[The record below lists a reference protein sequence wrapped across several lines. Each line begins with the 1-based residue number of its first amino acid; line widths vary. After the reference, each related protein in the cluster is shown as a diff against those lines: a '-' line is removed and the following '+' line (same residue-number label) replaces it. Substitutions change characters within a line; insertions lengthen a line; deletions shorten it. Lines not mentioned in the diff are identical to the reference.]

1 MIVKL
6 FDDIAAALNE
16 DEEIQDFC
24 VENFDKKQ
32 HVFVGQNPEK
42 PCTKE
47 SMPAIIIGGLDG
59 GKSNDTTREK
69 RISIG
74 IFVANESDSET
85 DDEGITRYAGLYQ
98 CEELAELVGLCLLK
112 MHYKSSIEHVA
123 FPSDKFPIFSAN
135 IIFIV
140 EKISP
145 IRGVNKG

>member
-6 FDDIAAALNE
+6 FDEMAAALNE

-24 VENFDKKQ
+24 VDNFGKKQ

-47 SMPAIIIGGLDG
+47 DMPAIIIGGLDG

-74 IFVANESDSET
+74 IFVANETDSET
-85 DDEGITRYAGLYQ
+85 SSQSVMFFERTAPYFRSRYLS
-98 CEELAELVGLCLLK
+98 K
-112 MHYKSSIEHVA
+112 
-123 FPSDKFPIFSAN
+123 
-135 IIFIV
+135 
-140 EKISP
+140 
-145 IRGVNKG
+145 